1 MKRLFVLIFLSVMVL
16 LVFAPVIALAEAATG
31 TTDMQYDWAMLGTIA
46 GATAATLLIVQF
58 IKAPVDKI
66 GHIPT
71 RALVYIIAFLIL
83 LGAQA
88 FTVGLTLP
96 ALPLIVVNAFVV
108 ALAAMGSYEATFA
121 RLEDKKPPDD
131 PDNPA

>member
-1 MKRLFVLIFLSVMVL
+1 MKKIIVTFILALFVLLML
-16 LVFAPVIALAEAATG
+16 MPVIALAEAAVGGASDTP
-31 TTDMQYDWAMLGTIA
+31 YDWATLGTIA

-58 IKAPVDKI
+58 IKAPLDKV

-88 FTVGLTLP
+88 FTSGLTL
-96 ALPLIVVNAFVV
+96 AAVPLIFVNAFVV

-121 RLEDKKPPDD
+121 KMDGKHNE
-131 PDNPA
+131 